1 MKNKFQ
7 NSKLLPGIYS
17 DQSIR
22 KLAECL
28 ELPFYA
34 KYLLIAAYLASNNS
48 AKEDKRL
55 YVKYHGKQR
64 KRMKTVNAKAKV
76 ILVILIVLKTK
87 CYAKILK
94 SEYF

>member
-1 MKNKFQ
+1 M
-7 NSKLLPGIYS
+7 LPEICS

-22 KLAECL
+22 KLAQCL

-64 KRMKTVNAKAKV
+64 KRMKSVNAKAKV
-76 ILVILIVLKTK
+76 IIIIVLKAK
-87 CYAKILK
+87 CYC
-94 SEYF
+94 